1 MKLRNWVRSELSML
15 AIDTKNLT
23 KKYGEKTAVNGINLK
38 INQGELFA
46 LLGTNGAGKTTT
58 IKMLS
63 TLILPTDGDIKI
75 NGLDTVQYRKKIRER
90 LNVSPQ
96 ETAIAPN
103 LSVKENLEFMAGVY
117 QIPNKHEKINE
128 LIKIFKLEDV
138 LNQKAKTL
146 SGGWQRKVSIAISLI
161 NEPEILFLDEPTLGL
176 DVIARKELW
185 AVIKILKRKMTV
197 ILTTH
202 YMEEAENLSD
212 RIGIMSKGNLVAVG
226 TADELIKQTESK
238 TFEDAFVKIAT
249 GGEL

>member
-1 MKLRNWVRSELSML
+1 MYSIEIS
-15 AIDTKNLT
+15 NLT
-23 KKYGEKTAVNGINLK
+23 KKFKEKIAVNNISLK
-38 INQGELFA
+38 IKERELFA

-63 TLILPTDGDIKI
+63 TLILPTSGEVKI
-75 NGLDTVQYRKKIRER
+75 NGLDVIKDRQKVKEI

-103 LSVKENLEFMAGVY
+103 LSVRENLEFMAGVY
-117 QIPNKHEKINE
+117 QIKSKEEKIKE
-128 LIKIFKLEDV
+128 LISMFKLDDV

-146 SGGWQRKVSIAISLI
+146 SGGWQRKVSIAMALI
-161 NEPEILFLDEPTLGL
+161 NDPKILFLDEPTLGL

-185 AVIKILKRKMTV
+185 SVIEKQKNKMTI

-202 YMEEAENLSD
+202 YMEEAESLSD
-212 RIGIMSKGNLVAVG
+212 RVGIMAGGNLIDVG
-226 TADELIKQTESK
+226 TPEELIKKSGEK
-238 TFEDAFVKIAT
+238 NFEDAFVKIAT

>member
-1 MKLRNWVRSELSML
+1 MYSIEIS
-15 AIDTKNLT
+15 NLT
-23 KKYGEKTAVNGINLK
+23 KKFKEKIAVNNIGLK
-38 INQGELFA
+38 IKEGELFA

-63 TLILPTDGDIKI
+63 TLILPTSGEVKI
-75 NGLDTVQYRKKIRER
+75 NGLDVIKDRQKVKEI

-103 LSVKENLEFMAGVY
+103 LSVRENLEFMAGVY
-117 QIPNKHEKINE
+117 QIKNKEEKIKE
-128 LIKIFKLEDV
+128 LISMFKLDDV

-146 SGGWQRKVSIAISLI
+146 SGGWQRKVSIAMALI
-161 NEPEILFLDEPTLGL
+161 NDPKILFLDEPTLGL

-185 AVIKILKRKMTV
+185 SVIEKQKNKMTI

-202 YMEEAENLSD
+202 YMEEAESLSD
-212 RIGIMSKGNLVAVG
+212 RVGIMAGGNLIDVG
-226 TADELIKQTESK
+226 TPEELIKKSGEK
-238 TFEDAFVKIAT
+238 NFEDAFVKIAT

>member
-1 MKLRNWVRSELSML
+1 MYSIEIS
-15 AIDTKNLT
+15 NLT
-23 KKYGEKTAVNGINLK
+23 KKFKEKIAVNNISLK
-38 INQGELFA
+38 IKEGELFA

-63 TLILPTDGDIKI
+63 TLILPTSGEVKI
-75 NGLDTVQYRKKIRER
+75 NGLDVIKDRQKVKEI

-103 LSVKENLEFMAGVY
+103 LSVRENLEFMAGVY
-117 QIPNKHEKINE
+117 QIKSKEEKIKE
-128 LIKIFKLEDV
+128 LISMFKLDDV

-146 SGGWQRKVSIAISLI
+146 SGGWQRKVSIAMALI
-161 NEPEILFLDEPTLGL
+161 NDPKILFLDEPTLGL

-185 AVIKILKRKMTV
+185 SVIEKQKNKMTI

-202 YMEEAENLSD
+202 YMEEAESLSD
-212 RIGIMSKGNLVAVG
+212 RVGIMESGNLIDVG
-226 TADELIKQTESK
+226 TPEELIKKSGEIN
-238 TFEDAFVKIAT
+238 FEDVFVKIVT

>member
-1 MKLRNWVRSELSML
+1 MISIE
-15 AIDTKNLT
+15 TKNLT
-23 KKYGEKTAVNGINLK
+23 KKFKEKTVVNGIELR
-38 INQGELFA
+38 INEGELFA

-63 TLILPTDGDIKI
+63 TLILPTEGEIKI
-75 NGLDTVQYRKKIRER
+75 LGLDILKDRQKIKEI

-117 QIPNKHEKINE
+117 QIPNKEEKINE
-128 LIKIFKLEDV
+128 LVKMFKLEEV

-146 SGGWQRKVSIAISLI
+146 SGGWQRKVSIAIALI
-161 NEPEILFLDEPTLGL
+161 NEPKILFLDEPTLGL

-185 AVIKILKRKMTV
+185 NVIEKLKGKITI

-202 YMEEAENLSD
+202 YMEEAESLSD
-212 RIGIMSKGNLVAVG
+212 IIGIMAKGNLVDVG
-226 TADELIKQTESK
+226 TAKELIKRAGTK
-238 TFEDAFVKIAT
+238 NFEDAFVKIAT